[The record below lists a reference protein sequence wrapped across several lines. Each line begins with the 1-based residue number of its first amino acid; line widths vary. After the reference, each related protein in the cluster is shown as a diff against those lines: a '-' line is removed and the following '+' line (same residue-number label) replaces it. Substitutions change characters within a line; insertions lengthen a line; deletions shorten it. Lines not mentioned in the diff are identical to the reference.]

1 MKTSRTIVI
10 ADSSGLYSLA
20 HSRDT
25 NHQKAVEISKKLTRQ
40 NVKLLIPE
48 DVFSEILNIVG
59 KKLGREKQLDLAKD
73 LMSEDFLII
82 ESDETIRQASI
93 EKLKKHAGSIS
104 YTDCAV
110 MAFADQY
117 ETKEIFGF
125 DEVFEKQGY
134 KLPA

>member
-1 MKTSRTIVI
+1 MKTSRPIVI

-20 HSRDT
+20 HSSDT
-25 NHQKAVEISKKLTRQ
+25 NHQKAVEISKKLTAQ

-48 DVFSEILNIVG
+48 DVFSETLNIVG
-59 KKLGREKQLDLAKD
+59 KKLGKYKQLDLAQD
-73 LMSEDFLII
+73 LMSKDFLII
-82 ESDETIRQASI
+82 ESDEKIRLSAI
-93 EKLKKHAGSIS
+93 EKLKKVAGSVS

-117 ETKEIFGF
+117 QTKEIFGF
-125 DEVFEKQGY
+125 DGVFEKQGY